1 MGLHVIGINDKISL
15 NIIIKAEF
23 LSDIIGE
30 LYYYFLQNRSSSCFD
45 SIGVSLPLSAVSE
58 KNKSVFLFFQHW
70 LTLKTVIEKFFAIK
84 YMNFGSIDVYRFS
97 SIRSRLIKKS
107 YQNEFIFWNISSIQQ
122 NSILLREK
130 KSISRYFVNFIDTRF
145 HLFQNKINREVCLFK
160 LRYIE
165 LIYR

>member
-1 MGLHVIGINDKISL
+1 MCFETYSFDPPLKISKSLKFPRVRITRLLHFRKIQLHNSSVGLHVIGINDKISL

-45 SIGVSLPLSAVSE
+45 SIGVSLPLPAVSE

-84 YMNFGSIDVYRFS
+84 YMNFGSIDVYRFFFH
-97 SIRSRLIKKS
+97 SI
-107 YQNEFIFWNISSIQQ
+107 E
-122 NSILLREK
+122 
-130 KSISRYFVNFIDTRF
+130 
-145 HLFQNKINREVCLFK
+145 IN
-160 LRYIE
+160 
-165 LIYR
+165 